1 MVQRNGDFALQPQY
15 QKIKQFIVEHIDRG
29 EWEVGHRVPS
39 DNELAA
45 QFEVSRMTANRAMRE
60 LTDNGVLTRI
70 AGVGTFVA
78 EHIPQTPLLEIQNIA
93 IEIEGRGHQY
103 SALVHSLEELP
114 APRDIALELEVPTQT
129 PVFRSMVVHLENGV
143 QVQLEDRWVNA
154 SLVPDYIS
162 QDFSVITPNAYLM
175 EHSPLTEVEH
185 VIEAI
190 MPDAPTRKLLKIDAK
205 HPCLLVHRRTW
216 SGPLVST
223 ARLIHPGNRYRMG
236 GRFVPVKRAAAN

>member
-1 MVQRNGDFALQPQY
+1 MVQRNGDIALQPQY
-15 QKIKQFIVEHIDRG
+15 QIIKQFIVEHIDSG

-39 DNELAA
+39 DNELATR
-45 QFEVSRMTANRAMRE
+45 FEVSRMTANRAMRE
-60 LTDNGVLTRI
+60 LTDTGLLTRI

-103 SALVHSLEELP
+103 SVLVHSLEKLP

-129 PVFRSMVVHLENGV
+129 PVFRSMLVHLENGV

-162 QDFSVITPNAYLM
+162 QDFSLVTPNAYLM

-185 VIEAI
+185 VIEAV
-190 MPDAPTRKLLKIDAK
+190 MPDTLTRKLLKIDAK
-205 HPCLLVHRRTW
+205 HPCLLIHRRTW
-216 SGPLVST
+216 SGPIVST
-223 ARLIHPGNRYRMG
+223 ARLIHPGNRYRIG
-236 GRFVPVKRAAAN
+236 GRFVPVKRSAAN